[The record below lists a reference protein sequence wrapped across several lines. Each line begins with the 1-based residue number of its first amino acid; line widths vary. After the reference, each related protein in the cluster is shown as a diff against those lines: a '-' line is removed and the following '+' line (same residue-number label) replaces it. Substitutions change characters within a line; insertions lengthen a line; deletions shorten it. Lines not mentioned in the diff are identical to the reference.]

1 MSGIRILN
9 LTKRFGETL
18 VIDNLNVDI
27 AQGEM
32 IALLGPSGCGKSTT
46 LFAVSGIH
54 RADEGQ
60 ILIGGRDV
68 TQEPPQTR
76 NVGVTFQSYA
86 LYPHMTVEQN
96 VGFPLKVRGEPPR
109 EIKRKVA
116 EIAALVRID
125 SLLHRKPAELS
136 GGQQQRA
143 SLARA
148 IIRRPDVLLMDEPLA
163 NLDASLRM
171 AMRAEIRR
179 IQRESGITAIL
190 VTHDQVEAMSMC
202 DRIAIMQHGRIVQVD
217 TPVQMYRNPRT
228 EFVAGFLGNPP
239 ISFIGGSVDAQQFVS
254 GGARIALGGTRAVAQ
269 GPARAGLRP
278 EHVTLVSEGGN
289 PATVSF
295 VEHQGREILYD
306 LQLANGDIIRTLQS
320 GGAVLKA
327 GEAVQWHIEANDVL
341 FFDALGDRLHVA

>member
-9 LTKRFGETL
+9 LTKRFGDAL
-18 VIDNLNVDI
+18 VIDNLNLDI

-96 VGFPLKVRGEPPR
+96 IGFPLKVRGESPG

-125 SLLHRKPAELS
+125 ALLHRKPAELS

-171 AMRAEIRR
+171 TMRAEIRR
-179 IQRESGITAIL
+179 IQQESGITAIL

-217 TPVQMYRNPRT
+217 TPVHMYRKPRT

-239 ISFIGGSVDAQQFVS
+239 ISLMDGTVHAQQFVNS
-254 GGARIALGGTRAVAQ
+254 GARIPLGGTRAVVQ

-278 EHVTLVSEGGN
+278 EHVTLVAEGGN

-306 LQLANGDIIRTLQS
+306 LQLANGGVIRTLQS
-320 GGAVLKA
+320 GGPVLKA
-327 GEAVQWHIEANDVL
+327 GESVQWHIEANDVL
-341 FFDALGDRLHVA
+341 LFDALGDRLHVA